1 MISFF
6 CFCLDCTSIVTYSVA
21 FNTNHG
27 KKKNRSFSSPS
38 SPVPTRPSALSS
50 LSTAPTFDTSGS
62 ESESESYSDS
72 DSSLAVEDFT
82 HFGYASPVANHLAR
96 PIPAIPMFFRGGV
109 FGSGRRERTK
119 QPLSTLEA
127 SGTYAKVRDTQSALA
142 AVSIIDKSKRNEFLD
157 VERSADPYDRSMAED
172 DARSYYTNPK
182 NREYYRRIKTLQGV
196 QRATTIQMGGDALL
210 QQSEG
215 KIANVGNGLL
225 VVRESVKVGDV
236 TLRKGDHLECISDH
250 QVFNKT
256 SMREHKLLDAL
267 SEAYSFNA
275 ARDAYRRP
283 SGYTTPVQL
292 EPTIGSDGTPAFYAS
307 SSSAPASIREASS
320 PYRGVK
326 QE

>member
-1 MISFF
+1 
-6 CFCLDCTSIVTYSVA
+6 
-21 FNTNHG
+21 
-27 KKKNRSFSSPS
+27 
-38 SPVPTRPSALSS
+38 
-50 LSTAPTFDTSGS
+50 
-62 ESESESYSDS
+62 
-72 DSSLAVEDFT
+72 
-82 HFGYASPVANHLAR
+82 
-96 PIPAIPMFFRGGV
+96 MFFRGGV
-109 FGSGRRERTK
+109 FGSGRRDRTK
-119 QPLSTLEA
+119 QPLSTLAEA

-292 EPTIGSDGTPAFYAS
+292 EPTVDSEGAPTFYAS
-307 SSSAPASIREASS
+307 SSSAPASIREAST
-320 PYRGVK
+320 PYRGIK
-326 QE
+326 REG